1 MTKKWLQAYFKGES
15 PSPDDLPLAEQG
27 TAFQQRVWL
36 ALSEIPMGQIRTYG
50 QIGKAISCQSAQA
63 VGTAVKMCIRDRL
76 RTNWLFIIGVTTLTL
91 IS

>member
-1 MTKKWLQAYFKGES
+1 MTKKWLQAYFKGDN

-50 QIGKAISCQSAQA
+50 Q
-63 VGTAVKMCIRDRL
+63 D
-76 RTNWLFIIGVTTLTL
+76 W
-91 IS
+91 